1 MAMSEIIFEATA
13 DKSGPQK
20 LVETF
25 DPLVS
30 EVKMHFNDGGIS
42 VRAVDPANVGMID
55 ATLAADAFE
64 SYDSPGAVTQGINL
78 ERLDERLGVGDS
90 GDLANL
96 SLDMETRK
104 LNVDVG
110 HISQA
115 MGLIDPDS
123 VRQEPDLPD
132 LDLPNTVVLTGD
144 QLETAV
150 DAVGMV
156 SNHVEITADDGDIVF
171 AGQGDIDETTVRYG
185 AGDCIDSDVT
195 EDVASLFSHEFL
207 EGFVDPMPADAEVEL
222 AFGDEFPVWFE
233 WAAVE
238 DCFDVSQMLAPRI
251 QSN

>member
-1 MAMSEIIFEATA
+1 MSEIIFEAVA
-13 DKSGPQK
+13 DKSAPQA

-30 EVKMHFNDGGIS
+30 EVKMHFNDEGVQ
-42 VRAVDPANVGMID
+42 VRAIDPANVGMID

-78 ERLDERLGVGDS
+78 KRLDERLGVGDS

-110 HISQA
+110 PISQA
-115 MGLIDPDS
+115 MALIDPDS
-123 VRQEPDLPD
+123 VREEPDLPD
-132 LDLPNTVVLTGD
+132 LDLPNTVVLTGA

-156 SNHVEITADDGDIVF
+156 SNHVEIKADDGDIVF

-195 EDVASLFSHEFL
+195 EDVASLFSQEYL
-207 EGFVDPMPADAEVEL
+207 DGFVDPMPADAEVEVT
-222 AFGDEFPVWFE
+222 FGDEFPVWIE
-233 WAAVE
+233 WTAV
-238 DCFDVSQMLAPRI
+238 DGHLDVTMMLAPRI
-251 QSN
+251 SSE

>member
-1 MAMSEIIFEATA
+1 MSEIIFEAVA
-13 DKSGPQK
+13 DKSAPEA

-30 EVKMHFNDGGIS
+30 EVKMHFNDGGIE
-42 VRAVDPANVGMID
+42 VRAVDPANVGMTD

-110 HISQA
+110 PISQA
-115 MGLIDPDS
+115 MALIDPDS

-132 LDLPNTVVLTGD
+132 LDLPNTVVLTGA

-156 SNHVEITADDGDIVF
+156 SNHVEIKADDGDLVF

-185 AGDCIDSDVT
+185 SGDVIDSDVT
-195 EDVASLFSHEFL
+195 EDVASLFSHEYL
-207 EGFVDPMPADAEVEL
+207 EGFVEPMPADAEVEVT
-222 AFGDEFPVWFE
+222 FGDEFPVWIE
-233 WAAVE
+233 WVGV
-238 DCFDVSQMLAPRI
+238 DGHLDVTMMLAPRI